1 MTSTALLLLFVCVGA
16 VLGGWQESTQ
26 NAANAMDEIING
38 RAGCDKMQEVIANA
52 PYTELNISG
61 SVQVAAAAANI
72 DNIVANKRDL
82 LFRMRDCIASDTDAK
97 VDSEGFG
104 FTKAG
109 YYSSTG
115 WDVTEEEN
123 QAETRCLEEIW
134 EEGASEDETIVLQH
148 FSGSSGFIRGYF
160 SNEDLN
166 TEMEMAGNKFDGRL
180 NPSYVYST
188 TYQKDVFLLLDLSA
202 SEEFIHEMKE
212 GARAVISGL
221 YDHDYAQIFTTASDG
236 VDLGSDETC
245 ALGFLRMT
253 EANKQLLNGYIDA
266 IYANYSGSLKDI
278 GDLFDEAFDSLEAAV
293 NSEDNANSNCQPVF
307 LFMSDRQPSNG
318 DVKDI
323 RNRNLDFGARIFAYA
338 LDSATDPRG
347 WVGGGNMYSL
357 TCDNEGEWFNVEEP
371 QDLPEV
377 MLQYMILIQRSREVV
392 DPVWFVRSYTYGQV
406 ERGIGL
412 VGSLPVYRDGDADNR
427 IVIGVVTIEFSISE
441 VRTYLESL
449 ARGFSF
455 AFLTTDQGDLLL
467 HPSYRDPDV
476 VQRLPLYYD
485 SSLIENSPS
494 FKESVRGPLVADPAG
509 DVTVTVNRPLSRG
522 DIGTEGI
529 TSIPLK
535 TSFFWNRLQSLPIV
549 LVLAYTDAELR
560 APLLEAPRTVD
571 WFLSTRTREIW
582 NETDANVFLPPDFE
596 ESLVVDLLSTGSTDV
611 FSVRYST
618 LIDNYRTFSDTLA
631 QTAKESL
638 GANDRYRRDDSFMFD
653 VDTQKAIQAYLNNA
667 YAPGFNENPGM
678 KSGTKQMS
686 LISTIVNAYW
696 REDYF
701 GVCDRQPD
709 DCAALFRYMGFSNQ
723 GLVNF
728 PGFVD
733 FPGSYITDSPYYL
746 PRTRP
751 WYQRSESNPGLTT
764 LATPYLDAFFGGKIC
779 SICKAVFADPTRA
792 PDDREIVGVV
802 GIDYPY
808 PLFHE
813 QIMNASG
820 CAYNRSFVNADT
832 PMCYVMDS
840 AGLVVISPDFL
851 IPTYTTLGET
861 NSDTLPIFNAEP
873 EIAEQM
879 VEGGILDVSTFLNFR
894 GTIDWLI
901 YDDDGN
907 PSALVSNPTDIPQEN
922 PIYTINNTALN
933 ENGGHFSGTLK
944 RKEGYCTGGQYTIAP
959 MEGTSLYLIYIEDY
973 TYEERDDCRTYSVG
987 QKENVTI
994 DICEQNAQDYV
1005 RESPLCPN
1013 ADRRE
1018 SETELNRD
1026 DNAKCDED
1034 PPKEVDYVAWD
1045 DLVAT
1050 IMVAVTAVLIVL
1062 CIGLWCI
1069 VFKYRNTP
1077 VILMAS
1083 PIFIYFQFFG
1093 FILGL
1098 STVFLWTGEPTDV
1111 QCGLRPWV
1119 APIAFVL
1126 IVGPMFAKTYRIW
1139 KLFSGKGFFAQKI
1152 SDMTVLMYVGAM
1164 MVPPLVLSVVWSIVE
1179 LPSPELKDDH
1189 FDNDKIV
1196 YRCDGDVCRAFE
1208 GAMIGYCGFL
1218 LALGTFFAFRAR
1230 KAASHFNEA
1239 RYIGLSVY
1247 ATSFCGIVGVT
1258 LTYVLLGLPI
1268 AYYVVFCVCV
1278 WLGVF
1283 STILFVYLP
1292 KLRICLFQPE
1302 KNVYT
1307 RSSGSGSKIKKTFS
1321 QGTGTDMDD

>member
-1 MTSTALLLLFVCVGA
+1 
-16 VLGGWQESTQ
+16 
-26 NAANAMDEIING
+26 
-38 RAGCDKMQEVIANA
+38 
-52 PYTELNISG
+52 
-61 SVQVAAAAANI
+61 
-72 DNIVANKRDL
+72 
-82 LFRMRDCIASDTDAK
+82 
-97 VDSEGFG
+97 
-104 FTKAG
+104 
-109 YYSSTG
+109 
-115 WDVTEEEN
+115 
-123 QAETRCLEEIW
+123 
-134 EEGASEDETIVLQH
+134 
-148 FSGSSGFIRGYF
+148 
-160 SNEDLN
+160 
-166 TEMEMAGNKFDGRL
+166 
-180 NPSYVYST
+180 
-188 TYQKDVFLLLDLSA
+188 
-202 SEEFIHEMKE
+202 
-212 GARAVISGL
+212 
-221 YDHDYAQIFTTASDG
+221 
-236 VDLGSDETC
+236 
-245 ALGFLRMT
+245 
-253 EANKQLLNGYIDA
+253 
-266 IYANYSGSLKDI
+266 
-278 GDLFDEAFDSLEAAV
+278 
-293 NSEDNANSNCQPVF
+293 
-307 LFMSDRQPSNG
+307 
-318 DVKDI
+318 
-323 RNRNLDFGARIFAYA
+323 
-338 LDSATDPRG
+338 
-347 WVGGGNMYSL
+347 
-357 TCDNEGEWFNVEEP
+357 
-371 QDLPEV
+371 
-377 MLQYMILIQRSREVV
+377 MILIQRSREVV

-494 FKESVRGPLVADPAG
+494 FKESVRGPLVTEQAG
-509 DVTVTVNRPLSRG
+509 DVTITVNRPLSRG

-535 TSFFWNRLQSLPIV
+535 TSFFWYRIVSLDVV

-560 APLLEAPRTVD
+560 APSFEATGDADWVLTSRTIN
-571 WFLSTRTREIW
+571 LW
-582 NETDANVFLPPDFE
+582 NETDADIFLPTN
-596 ESLVVDLLSTGSTDV
+596 VVDTFVTDLFSTGSTDSV
-611 FSVRYST
+611 FSMQYAT
-618 LIDNYRTFSDTLA
+618 LLDNYRTFSDTLA
-631 QTAKESL
+631 ETAEESL
-638 GANDRYRRDDSFMFD
+638 GANSRYRPDSYMYSA
-653 VDTQKAIQAYLNNA
+653 DTNRAMQAYLNNRR
-667 YAPGFNENPGM
+667 APGFNQNPGILSQVKEATLM
-678 KSGTKQMS
+678 ATF
-686 LISTIVNAYW
+686 VNRYW
-696 REDYF
+696 RDDF
-701 GVCDRQPD
+701 QLVCDAQPD
-709 DCAALFRYMGFSNQ
+709 ECVYLFRYVAFSNQ
-723 GLVNF
+723 ALISY
-728 PGFVD
+728 PGFAST
-733 FPGSYITDSPYYL
+733 PGGFLTDTPFFFS
-746 PRTRP
+746 RSRP
-751 WYQRSESNPGLTT
+751 WYQRAESNPGSTT
-764 LATPYLDAFFGGKIC
+764 LATPYLDAAFGGKI
-779 SICKAVFADPTRA
+779 STVSKAIFADPTLPR
-792 PDDREIVGVV
+792 DDREIVGVSS
-802 GIDYPY
+802 IDYPY
-808 PLFHE
+808 SLFHE
-813 QIMNASG
+813 QIMSASG

-832 PMCYVMDS
+832 PMCYLMDS

-861 NSDTLPIFNAEP
+861 NSDTLPIFLAEP

-907 PSALVSNPTDIPQEN
+907 PTGSVSNPTDIPQEN
-922 PIYTINNTALN
+922 PIYTVSDSAL
-933 ENGGHFSGTLK
+933 EANGGFFSGTVEQ
-944 RKEGYCTGGQYTIAP
+944 RDGYCTRGDFTVAP
-959 MEGTSLYLIYIEDY
+959 VDGTNLYLIYIENY
-973 TYEERDDCRTYSVG
+973 NREERDDCRTYSVG
-987 QKENVTI
+987 QKENATI
-994 DICEQNAQDYV
+994 NTCDENAKDYV

-1283 STILFVYLP
+1283 STILFVYIP
-1292 KLRICLFQPE
+1292 KLRVCLFQPE

-1307 RSSGSGSKIKKTFS
+1307 RRSSSGGTGGGMTDAFS
-1321 QGTGTDMDD
+1321 GTDMDD

>member
-1 MTSTALLLLFVCVGA
+1 MFFFICVSV
-16 VLGGWQESTQ
+16 VLGGWREATD
-26 NAANAMDEIING
+26 NAAATMDDIING
-38 RAGCDKMQEVIANA
+38 RAGCDRMQEVIANA
-52 PYTELNISG
+52 PYTQLNISG
-61 SVQVAAAAANI
+61 SVQAAAAAANI

-82 LFRMRDCIASDTDAK
+82 LFRMRDCVSSTSDAE

-104 FTKAG
+104 FSKSGTF
-109 YYSSTG
+109 SLEG

-123 QAETRCLEEIW
+123 QAESRCLEEIW
-134 EEGASEDETIVLQH
+134 EGAAADDETIVLQH
-148 FSGSSGFIRGYF
+148 YSGSSGFIRGFF

-166 TEMEMAGNKFDGRL
+166 TQMEMSDESFDARL
-180 NPSYVYST
+180 NPSYVFST

-202 SEEFIHEMKE
+202 SEEFIQEMKE

-221 YDHDYAQIFTTASDG
+221 YDRDYAQIFTTANSD
-236 VDLGSDETC
+236 VDLESDESC

-253 EANKQLLNGYIDA
+253 ESNKELLMTYIDA
-266 IYANYSGSLKDI
+266 IDDKYSGSLRDI
-278 GDLFDEAFDSLEAAV
+278 GKIFEDAFDSLEEAINNE
-293 NSEDNANSNCQPVF
+293 NSGASNCQPIF
-307 LFMSDRQPSNG
+307 LFMSDRQPSN
-318 DVKDI
+318 DDLSDI
-323 RNRNLDFGARIFAYA
+323 RTRNLDFGARIFAYA
-338 LDSATDPRG
+338 INSATDPRG
-347 WVGGGNMYSL
+347 WVGGGNMYRL
-357 TCDNEGEWFNVEEP
+357 TCDNEGEWFNIEEP
-371 QDLPEV
+371 EELSDA
-377 MLQYMILIQRSREVV
+377 MLQYMILIQRSREIT
-392 DPVWFVRSYTYGQV
+392 DPVWFVRSYTYDQV
-406 ERGIGL
+406 ESGIGL
-412 VGSLPVYRDGDADNR
+412 VGSLPVYRSGPSATL
-427 IVIGVVTIEFSISE
+427 VVTGVVTIEFSLSE

-494 FKESVRGPLVADPAG
+494 FKESVRGPLVREQAG

-535 TSFFWNRLQSLPIV
+535 TSFFWNRVQSLPIV

-571 WFLSTRTREIW
+571 WFLSTRTRQIW
-582 NETDANVFLPPDFE
+582 DEPDADVFLPPDFQ

-618 LIDNYRTFSDTLA
+618 LIDNSRTFSDTLA
-631 QTAKESL
+631 GTARESL
-638 GANDRYRRDDSFMFD
+638 GDNDRYRPDSYMFD
-653 VDTQKAIQAYLNNA
+653 VRTQKTIQAYLNNA

-678 KSGTKQMS
+678 QSTTKEMS

-701 GVCDRQPD
+701 RVCDRQPD

-808 PLFHE
+808 PLFHR

-820 CAYNRSFVNADT
+820 CAYNRSFVDADT
-832 PMCYVMDS
+832 PLCYVMDS

-873 EIAEQM
+873 EIAEQL
-879 VEGGILDVSTFLNFR
+879 VEGGIIDVSTFLNFR
-894 GTIDWLI
+894 GTIDWLV
-901 YDDDGN
+901 YDEDGN

-922 PIYTINNTALN
+922 PIYTVNNTAL
-933 ENGGHFSGTLK
+933 EANGGFFSGNLMEK
-944 RKEGYCTGGQYTIAP
+944 DGYCTSGQYTIAP
-959 MEGTSLYLIYIEDY
+959 MEGTSLYLIYIENY
-973 TYEERDDCRTYSVG
+973 AREERDDCRTYSVG
-987 QKENVTI
+987 AKENVTI
-994 DICEQNAQDYV
+994 DNCGQNDQNYV
-1005 RESPLCPN
+1005 REAPLCPN

-1018 SETELNRD
+1018 SETELHRD
-1026 DNAKCDED
+1026 TYAKCDED

-1045 DLVAT
+1045 DVVA
-1050 IMVAVTAVLIVL
+1050 IVMVAVTAVLIFICVV
-1062 CIGLWCI
+1062 LWCI
-1069 VFKYRNTP
+1069 IFRYRGTP
-1077 VILMAS
+1077 VILMSS
-1083 PIFIYFQFFG
+1083 PTFIYLQFFG

-1098 STVFLWTGEPTDV
+1098 STIFLWTGEPTDA
-1111 QCGLRPWV
+1111 QCGLRVWI

-1152 SDMTVLMYVGAM
+1152 SDMTVLLYVGAM
-1164 MVPPLVLSVVWSIVE
+1164 MVPPLVLSLVWSIVE
-1179 LPSPELKDDH
+1179 IPSPRLEDDH

-1196 YRCDGDVCRAFE
+1196 YRCDGDTCRGFE

-1247 ATSFCGIVGVT
+1247 AVSFCGIVGVT

-1268 AYYVVFCVCV
+1268 AYYVVFCVTV

-1302 KNVYT
+1302 KNIYS
-1307 RSSGSGSKIKKTFS
+1307 RHSSGSKKSFS